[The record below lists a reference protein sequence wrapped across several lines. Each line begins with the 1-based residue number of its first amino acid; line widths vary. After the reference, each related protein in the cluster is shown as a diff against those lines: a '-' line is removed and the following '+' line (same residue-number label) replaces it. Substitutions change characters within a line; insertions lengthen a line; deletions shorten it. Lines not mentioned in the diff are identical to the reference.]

1 VTADGK
7 PSQGAPVFL
16 WPVAESAR
24 RSLNGPVQTLSDT
37 EGRFRFDSLP
47 PGDYRVLASFDV
59 NEIDADLIELSQA
72 AVVHASASQTATV
85 DLAVWVAP
93 W

>member
-1 VTADGK
+1 L
-7 PSQGAPVFL
+7 GAPVFL

-37 EGRFRFDSLP
+37 DGRFRFDSLP
-47 PGDYRVLASFDV
+47 PGDYRVLSSFDV
-59 NEIDADLIELSQA
+59 NDVDQDLIELSQA
-72 AVVHASASQTATV
+72 AVVHADASRTAAI
-85 DLAVWVAP
+85 DLKVWVAP